1 MAKPVRIKPTDNI
14 KQAARKEKRKN
25 RLNSIKHELE
35 SGKITSFEQI
45 FAIIS
50 ETRMSIE
57 LGLSFYAFRRKV
69 TDPGEFTINEL
80 LSMAALFGVKYEII
94 NDFILDRLKA
104 KSKSRLL
111 RE

>member
-1 MAKPVRIKPTDNI
+1 MQKNYKIKPSDNA
-14 KQAARKEKRKN
+14 KKLAQEAKRKN
-25 RLNSIKHELE
+25 RLNSIKNELE
-35 SGKITSFEQI
+35 AGRIQSFDQI

-69 TDPGEFTINEL
+69 NDPGEFTINEMMQL
-80 LSMAALFGVKYEII
+80 AALFGVKYDVIAA
-94 NDFILDRLKA
+94 FIWDRIKA
-104 KSKSRLL
+104 KSKSRIF